1 MEFGKKREEVA
12 SALAYVPTSA
22 EADAI
27 AQHYEKAQWWNK
39 RGDEALWETDGFS
52 MTAFVAGPAAED
64 ERKQAERLQCGG
76 FGVFHVFVRLDDM
89 QIVATKPEE
98 LQDFVRTWATEW
110 KWVVRDEHGRMQRD
124 SAGRWMV
131 YPVNP
136 KRASTHELRGY
147 GERYAVLPY
156 RLVDRKESIGEAMKR
171 GIGVS
176 QLDRVPTTRID
187 VPMAGN

>member
-1 MEFGKKREEVA
+1 MQFVKFHQEA
-12 SALAYVPTSA
+12 AHAMAYVPTAS
-22 EADAI
+22 EAATI
-27 AQHYEKAQWWNK
+27 AGHYEKAQWWSK
-39 RGDEALWETDGFS
+39 RGEQALWETDGFS

-76 FGVFHVFVRLDDM
+76 FGVFRVFVRLDDM
-89 QIVATKPEE
+89 QIVATQPEE

-131 YPVNP
+131 YPVSP
-136 KRASTHELRGY
+136 KRASTHESRGY

-156 RLVDRKESIGEAMKR
+156 RLVDRKESISAAMKR

-176 QLDRVPTTRID
+176 QLDRVPTIRKDATTAD
-187 VPMAGN
+187 N